1 MISGET
7 MNIYGWDTVTALSV
21 GAVNRALAANSKQLI
36 QEFKVSGSTFGNS
49 YQLQGEFG
57 AWQVVPGGSGNLLRL
72 AVPIVAGS
80 IQPGAGAAVD
90 LAGSTAVVEISL
102 DLLPTADGRS
112 QHLVF
117 ALHQAAQTGATPQPG
132 VVTPIT
138 LTAPAPATAA
148 LGPLGVSLVLDGVA
162 AAMAADAAAVSY
174 VLAAVNL
181 VPPASNSWLTPVESS
196 YVYEEVSGGGAYLAV
211 LSTVS
216 SRDISQLAR
225 TVDPELFAGGGDA
238 AFAISEDLF
247 LEQLIRPALPQVFG
261 GSANAG
267 CFGYD
272 PVKHVITA
280 AHQFGIAEVKEGAIW
295 YTPNVTTLS
304 LGVVGG
310 SLAMAVNGNCDLK
323 AGISMDFWVT
333 SQYPM
338 QYQAA
343 TAKISFG
350 GDPHAN
356 SGHSASIP
364 WWFWAGGLL
373 VEAITQI
380 VVSVITDSLASD
392 LSSRIGSVG
401 LAALAGQPVT
411 WQGMSQFEVTGAR
424 LDGSL
429 MISGN
434 AG

>member
-1 MISGET
+1 
-7 MNIYGWDTVTALSV
+7 MNIFGWDTVTALSV
-21 GAVNRALAANSKQLI
+21 GAVNRALAANSNQLI
-36 QEFKVSGSTFGNS
+36 QEFKVSGETFGNS
-49 YQLQGEFG
+49 YELQGEFG
-57 AWQVVPGGSGNLLRL
+57 PWQVVAGGSGSLLRL
-72 AVPIVAGS
+72 SVPIATGS
-80 IQPGAGAAVD
+80 IRPGVGAVVD
-90 LAGSTAVVEISL
+90 LAGSTAVLEVSL

-117 ALHQAAQTGATPQPG
+117 ALDRAATTGAVPQPG
-132 VVTPIT
+132 AVTPVS
-138 LTAPAPATAA
+138 LSAPAAATAE
-148 LGPLGVSLVLDGVA
+148 LGTLGVELVLDGVA
-162 AAMAADAAAVSY
+162 QALASDASAVSY
-174 VLAAVNL
+174 VLASVNL
-181 VPPASNSWLTPVESS
+181 VPPTANSWLTPVQSA
-196 YVYEEVSGGGAYLAV
+196 YVYQEVIGAGSYLAI

-216 SRDISQLAR
+216 SRDIAQLPR
-225 TVDPELFAGGGDA
+225 TVDPELFSGGGDA

-261 GSANAG
+261 GSADAS

-280 AHQFGIAEVKEGAIW
+280 ARQFGIAEVKEGAIW

-310 SLAMAVNGNCDLK
+310 ALAMAVNGTCDLK

-338 QYQAA
+338 IYQPA
-343 TAKISFG
+343 TARISFG
-350 GDPHAN
+350 GDPHAT
-356 SGHSASIP
+356 SGHSAHIP

-380 VVSVITDSLASD
+380 VVSVITDSLSSE
-392 LSSRIGSVG
+392 LSSRFGSVG
-401 LAALAGQPVT
+401 LAALAGQPVA
-411 WQGMSQFEVTGAR
+411 WQGMSQFDVVGAR
-424 LDGSL
+424 LNGSL